1 MIKLVLVDD
10 HQVFVQGVEA
20 LLSRAED
27 ITVLNTFTNALELMR
42 FLKEGDLPDV
52 ILLDIE
58 MGTDNGVEVAE
69 NILLQYPSVKV
80 VMLSTYFNEDFV
92 SQLMESGISGY
103 LLKNTGYKELQDAVR
118 NVWGGSFA
126 FSPEVMQVIVNGFSQ
141 TGGAGKGSGEGEKTS
156 PLTDREI
163 EIVQLIADE
172 LTMKEIADKVFL
184 SEHTVKTHRKNIMAK
199 LDVKNTAG
207 LIKKAFVLG
216 LIR

>member
-27 ITVLNTFTNALELMR
+27 ITVTNTFTNALDLMR
-42 FLKEGDLPDV
+42 FLQEGELPDV

-58 MGTDNGVEVAE
+58 MGADNGVDVAE
-69 NILLQYPSVKV
+69 NVLHQYPSVKV
-80 VMLSTYFNEDFV
+80 VMLSTYFNEEFV

-103 LLKNTGYKELQDAVR
+103 LLKNTGYKELQEAVR
-118 NVWGGSFA
+118 KVSGGSFA
-126 FSPEVMQVIVNGFSQ
+126 FSPEIMQVIVKGFNQ
-141 TGGAGKGSGEGEKTS
+141 GGTTITNQGEEKSG
-156 PLTDREI
+156 PLSEREI

-172 LTMKEIADKVFL
+172 LTMKEIAEKVFL